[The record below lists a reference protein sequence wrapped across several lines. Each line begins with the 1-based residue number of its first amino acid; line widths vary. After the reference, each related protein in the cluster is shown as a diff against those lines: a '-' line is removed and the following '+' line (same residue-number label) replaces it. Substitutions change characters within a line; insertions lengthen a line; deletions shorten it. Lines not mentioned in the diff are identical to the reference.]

1 MPKFPEP
8 RVPRILADVELDP
21 YVIPVGT
28 ELWRIYGR
36 GGAHPRA
43 WNTFRAYGPVKS
55 MRFDHHME
63 PVGEQDRKILYG
75 ASRISI
81 CVAEFFQRDRTID
94 RYRGEPWL
102 VGFTVTR
109 DVKLLNLRDTWPTR
123 AGASMAINSGIRAR
137 SRRWSRAIYEA
148 YPDVE
153 GLWYAS
159 SMYANQPAFA
169 FYERAEQA
177 LSSIPIFHMSLSA
190 PGLYAPLDGI
200 ARELGYR
207 LL

>member
-8 RVPRILADVELDP
+8 PAPHLLADVEPDL
-21 YVIPVGT
+21 YVVLART

-36 GGAHPRA
+36 GGPHPRA
-43 WNTFRAYGPVKS
+43 WNTFRAYGPVKN
-55 MRFDHHME
+55 MRFDHHAE
-63 PVGEQDRKILYG
+63 PVEEQDRKVLYG
-75 ASRISI
+75 ASRIPI

-109 DVKLLNLRDTWPTR
+109 DVTLLNLHGPWPTR

-148 YPDVE
+148 YPDAE
-153 GLWYAS
+153 GLWYPS

-177 LSSIPIFHMSLSA
+177 LSTIPIFHMPLSA
-190 PGLYAPLDGI
+190 PGLYAPLDGV
-200 ARELGYR
+200 AREIGYR
-207 LL
+207 FL